1 MMLPSVGIISLLI
14 GAVFGLR
21 FKITILFP
29 AIGLVFLG
37 TAVFGI
43 RGGHPIGSLLPIMAL
58 EGCALQIGYLAGIV
72 ARAVISS
79 TNADAPQT
87 FGYRG
92 AQHSLDISKSLAVQ
106 DRMEVVGSDG
116 RHVGTVD
123 RRESFDRII
132 LAKDDLNAGGRP
144 HLISMKW
151 VDYVDGKVHLN
162 IPSKKAMAE
171 WQVAA

>member
-1 MMLPSVGIISLLI
+1 
-14 GAVFGLR
+14 
-21 FKITILFP
+21 
-29 AIGLVFLG
+29 
-37 TAVFGI
+37 
-43 RGGHPIGSLLPIMAL
+43 
-58 EGCALQIGYLAGIV
+58 
-72 ARAVISS
+72 
-79 TNADAPQT
+79 
-87 FGYRG
+87 
-92 AQHSLDISKSLAVQ
+92 
-106 DRMEVVGSDG
+106 MEVVGSDG

-123 RRESFDRII
+123 RRVSFDRII